1 MSAPSPLEK
10 KPTSRSDAPKSPSP
24 NPTGPT
30 SVRDKLRAGC
40 GFADQDPMLAVGGP
54 LDPYGKVE
62 QAPPSATPE
71 LLNARI
77 AALNALVPV
86 DAAISD
92 ATTSTRKW
100 QQNNWNKYFSSTGG
114 TPALHLAKG
123 EYGALATQVSG
134 MSKSA
139 TPEWDA
145 FVDVS
150 NKTGGAALGSVVG
163 AGATKL
169 AADASLRAA
178 LPALIGFIGSGTGAF
193 IVGIVAGYVWDAL
206 VGLLSESSKEEV
218 AADEAVQRAG
228 AYAAQATAA
237 IESQA
242 AMTTADWRGD
252 YQSLRDLIGDST
264 DVEVVRKLATWAEA
278 TATKI
283 PRQSESD
290 MALLRQLLERWALQ
304 HAGDEEDP
312 GAAEGTNR
320 ASWRK
325 VTKALDDQVTA
336 SGKTATGYARDRKG
350 QITKRDLYV
359 DQCRLEWSQ
368 YGLEPMPAIA
378 SLQKAVAT
386 TGHLHQVGGAT
397 VKCRELDVAAWK
409 HEYSAA
415 ANPKLWEERVW
426 RERTEPNRLGPGVDQ
441 RRLTVKVKLEEE
453 DGVIYVV
460 DYRYEL
466 EAMGR
471 PWDAWSR
478 SPE

>member
-100 QQNNWNKYFSSTGG
+100 QQKNWSEYFANTGG

-134 MSKSA
+134 MSKST
-139 TPEWDA
+139 TPQWDA

-150 NKTGGAALGSVVG
+150 NKSGGAAFGSLVG
-163 AGATKL
+163 AGATKV
-169 AADASLRAA
+169 ASSSLRAA

-193 IVGIVAGYVWDAL
+193 IIGIVAGYVWDAL
-206 VGLLSESSKEEV
+206 VGLLSESSKEEL

-228 AYAAQATAA
+228 KYAAQATAA
-237 IESQA
+237 IEGQA
-242 AMTTADWRGD
+242 AMTTAEWRAD
-252 YQSLRDLIGDST
+252 YESLRDMIGDSA
-264 DVEVVRKLATWAEA
+264 DLAVVRGLAAWAEA
-278 TATKI
+278 VAGKI
-283 PRQSESD
+283 PRQTEDD

-304 HAGDEEDP
+304 HAGNEEDP
-312 GAAEGTNR
+312 GAPEGTNR
-320 ASWRK
+320 AAWQR
-325 VTKALDDQVTA
+325 VTKELDDDKAAPRKST
-336 SGKTATGYARDRKG
+336 TGYTRDDKA
-350 QITKRDLYV
+350 QITKPDLYV

-368 YGLEPMPAIA
+368 YGLDPMPAVA

-386 TGHLHQVGGAT
+386 TGHIHQVGGTT
-397 VKCRELDVAAWK
+397 VKCRELDVGAWK
-409 HEYSAA
+409 HQYDAA

-441 RRLTVKVKLEEE
+441 RRLTVKVDLEEE
-453 DGVIYVV
+453 DGVIYVT
-460 DYRYEL
+460 DFHYEL